1 MAPAAHSCHACGKSG
16 CKLLRCGW
24 CRNAWFCS
32 RACQILAARQG
43 HSGANC
49 RPADRAQTH
58 AAADDAAGPSTSEP
72 GGASAPLTPNSCL
85 ACGKS
90 PGKLLGCGRCR
101 TVWFCNRECQLVAIK
116 ERGHSGTNCRPA
128 DGVQQASSAT
138 RPPARA
144 PFVAPS
150 APMDMDKLKRSY
162 VHLMD
167 EAQKGRMTNTR
178 VSLLTAA
185 ERYKEA
191 GSVADLM
198 GGAEGA
204 FHRATG
210 DMLLANC
217 LDRLTDMAAAARA
230 AVSALWAA
238 RASGN
243 RTLLVKVLTVCGGVA
258 RQSPEEMAQAE
269 KESREQERLSGSPS
283 YGRLDLS
290 QEGRISLPTTPS
302 ALSRM
307 GLAYSEAAVA
317 ICDTALA
324 AAGGRG
330 SPAADDAWRV
340 PSVHVEADARGSLA
354 ICLTEPGECHR
365 RLRLMRQAVALL
377 RRELRT
383 AAPGSDTLG
392 AKGLLATSL
401 NNLGLVLNC
410 GMENA
415 LASDDETA
423 EAEACLREALEL
435 CEESTAVSLKQ
446 AVLVNLVNAATVTAE
461 AEAFRSRLNTLY
473 TEAGRS
479 LDTNCTICLEPLGQ
493 SGGGARRDADGDRR
507 CAGSPVLV
515 FKCGH
520 QFHRGCVT
528 TWWDAQSGRVCPLCK
543 K

>member
-1 MAPAAHSCHACGKSG
+1 MAPASCHACGKSG
-16 CKLLRCGW
+16 CKLLRCGR

-32 RACQILAARQG
+32 RACQVLAARQG

-58 AAADDAAGPSTSEP
+58 TAADDAAGPGTAES

-90 PGKLLGCGRCR
+90 PGKLLGYGRCR

-116 ERGHSGTNCRPA
+116 ERGHSGANCRPA
-128 DGVQQASSAT
+128 DGSAT
-138 RPPARA
+138 RPAARA
-144 PFVAPS
+144 PFAAPS
-150 APMDMDKLKRSY
+150 APIDMDKLERSY
-162 VHLMD
+162 VRLTD
-167 EAQKGRMTNTR
+167 EADQMRMTNTR
-178 VSLLTAA
+178 VGLLAAA
-185 ERYKEA
+185 EKSKEA

-198 GGAEGA
+198 GGTEGA
-204 FHRATG
+204 LRRAGG
-210 DMLLANC
+210 DMSLTNC
-217 LDRLTDMAAAARA
+217 LHRLADMAAAARA
-230 AVSALWAA
+230 AVSALRAA

-243 RTLLVKVLTVCGGVA
+243 RTLLVKVLTVCGGIA

-307 GLAYSEAAVA
+307 GVAYNEVAVA

-330 SPAADDAWRV
+330 SLAADDAWRV
-340 PSVHVEADARGSLA
+340 PSVHVEAEARGSLA
-354 ICLTEPGECHR
+354 VCLTEPGECHR
-365 RLRLMRQAVALL
+365 RLRVIRQAVALL
-377 RRELRT
+377 RRKMRT
-383 AAPGSDTLG
+383 AATDFDV
-392 AKGLLATSL
+392 LATKLMLASTL
-401 NNLGLVLNC
+401 CNLGNMLNC

-435 CEESTAVSLKQ
+435 CEESTAVYLKQ
-446 AVLVNLVNAATVTAE
+446 AVLENLVNAAFVGPAD

-473 TEAGRS
+473 AEAGRS
-479 LDTNCTICLEPLGQ
+479 PDTNCTICLEPLGQ
-493 SGGGARRDADGDRR
+493 SGGSARRDADGDRR
-507 CAGSPVLV
+507 CAGSRVLV
-515 FKCGH
+515 LKCGH
-520 QFHRGCVT
+520 QLHRGCVT